1 MVSLDVTVGR
11 TKQQGMED
19 DARGRERERERKRE
33 TGWIGY
39 SMRLAVIFMY

>member
-11 TKQQGMED
+11 TEQQEIED
-19 DARGRERERERKRE
+19 DARGRKKEERKRE

-39 SMRLAVIFMY
+39 SVRLAVIFMY